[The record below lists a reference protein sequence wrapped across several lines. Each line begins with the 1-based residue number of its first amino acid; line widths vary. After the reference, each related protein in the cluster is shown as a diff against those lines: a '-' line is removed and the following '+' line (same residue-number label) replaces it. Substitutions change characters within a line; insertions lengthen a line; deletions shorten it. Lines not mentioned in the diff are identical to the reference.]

1 MWLHMDEGEME
12 RLALTVKDQNLK
24 LTLAFGIGMHHAG
37 LVEKDRQVVEEL
49 FVNQKIQILIATA
62 TVAWGVNFPAHLV
75 VVKGTE
81 YFDPKQKRY
90 VDMPITDVLQMMGRA
105 GRPQVSF
112 SCKKC
117 VLFSTLKFGRKSF
130 FMIFFLD
137 LNE

>member
-24 LTLAFGIGMHHAG
+24 LTLEFGIGMHHAG

-105 GRPQVSF
+105 GRPQV
-112 SCKKC
+112 
-117 VLFSTLKFGRKSF
+117 G
-130 FMIFFLD
+130 FL
-137 LNE
+137 